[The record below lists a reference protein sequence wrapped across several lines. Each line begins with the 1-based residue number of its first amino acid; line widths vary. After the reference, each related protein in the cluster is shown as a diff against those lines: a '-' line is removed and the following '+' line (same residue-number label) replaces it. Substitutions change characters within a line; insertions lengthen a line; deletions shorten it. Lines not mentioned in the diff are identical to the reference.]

1 MRIRDIGKELSL
13 DAAYEID
20 PEKKY
25 ILAFKNPLDMNLQH
39 FMVKEL
45 QEVRHH
51 ECLRDERRWRCK
63 PVEDRGIG
71 E

>member
-39 FMVKEL
+39 FMVKDFKK
-45 QEVRHH
+45 
-51 ECLRDERRWRCK
+51 C
-63 PVEDRGIG
+63 GITNVYVMSG
-71 E
+71 VGDVSLLKIEE